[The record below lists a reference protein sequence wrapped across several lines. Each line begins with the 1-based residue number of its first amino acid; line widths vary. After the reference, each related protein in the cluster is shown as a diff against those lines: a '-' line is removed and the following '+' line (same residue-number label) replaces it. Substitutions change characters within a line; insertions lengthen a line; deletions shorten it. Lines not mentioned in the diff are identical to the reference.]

1 MISALLVMFLSI
13 CLSIVSFVT
22 VVCPSLTVGLASPAE
37 FSTSLLSTAYF
48 VLLFTTIFYSG
59 QRMFLL
65 IAFGVAVHF
74 KQHSSLTYQNS
85 SFFIGQRTGGAGI
98 TELWIYGIMELW
110 KLCLYNELCGA
121 SQQLTVNSQQFF
133 LYALYFLYLKIL
145 LHYYITLLR
154 TTDYGQQTTVG
165 QQPPIANSQQSTA
178 MQGCCK

>member
-1 MISALLVMFLSI
+1 MIAVVLVIFLVI

-22 VVCPSLTVGLASPAE
+22 VVCPLLTVGLAASAE
-37 FSTSLLSTAYF
+37 LSISLLSTAYF

-65 IAFGVAVHF
+65 FAFGAAVHF

-85 SFFIGQRTGGAGI
+85 SFFIGGGSRNHGI
-98 TELWIYGIMELW
+98 MDLRDYGIMELW
-110 KLCLYNELCGA
+110 KLRLYNELCGT